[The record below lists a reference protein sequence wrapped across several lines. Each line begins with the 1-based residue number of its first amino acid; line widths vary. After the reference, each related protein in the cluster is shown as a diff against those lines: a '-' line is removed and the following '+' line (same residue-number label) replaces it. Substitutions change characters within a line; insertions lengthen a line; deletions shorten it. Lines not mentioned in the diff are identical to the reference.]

1 MNNCISSTTQPSD
14 DYNGVYHNGYV
25 SKIVAFLER
34 ANGLAEDARRNGSLR
49 SEQQVV
55 LEEAKNAIAHF
66 NAMVEEVTKH
76 LGASAK

>member
-1 MNNCISSTTQPSD
+1 MVD
-14 DYNGVYHNGYV
+14 
-25 SKIVAFLER
+25 FLER

-66 NAMVEEVTKH
+66 KKMVEEVTKH
-76 LGASAK
+76 LPEGL